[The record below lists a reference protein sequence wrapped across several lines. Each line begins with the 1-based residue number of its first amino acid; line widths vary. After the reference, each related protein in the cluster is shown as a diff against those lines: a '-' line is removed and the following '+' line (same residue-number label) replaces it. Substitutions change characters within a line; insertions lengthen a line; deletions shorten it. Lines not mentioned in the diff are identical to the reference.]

1 MISKTLILMLSL
13 SFGVGLLGNIAV
25 GQQQAA
31 NNTSSIPLSA
41 NDTLPNEI
49 LNSLQILVQQN
60 EKLIQQNDDSSKS
73 AVISSYIGML
83 AFLTGLSLVISE
95 NDKVKVQDLSKEVRG
110 DFRDIETIKG
120 IPVGIQEFF
129 NRMTPFGKFK

>member
-1 MISKTLILMLSL
+1 MFIMISKTLILMLSL

-41 NDTLPNEI
+41 NDTLQNEI

-60 EKLIQQNDDSSKS
+60 EELIQQNDDSSES
-73 AVISSYIGML
+73 AV
-83 AFLTGLSLVISE
+83 A
-95 NDKVKVQDLSKEVRG
+95 
-110 DFRDIETIKG
+110 
-120 IPVGIQEFF
+120 P
-129 NRMTPFGKFK
+129 